1 VAVPK
6 RRMTSSKRDMRRA
19 NHDKVTAPN
28 VVPCSNCS
36 APMISHRVC
45 PSCGHY
51 AGKAVVDMGSSSAST
66 PATIAAATEPG
77 KE

>member
-1 VAVPK
+1 MAVPK
-6 RRMTSSKRDMRRA
+6 RRLTSSRRDMRRA

-51 AGKAVVDMGSSSAST
+51 NGKAVKTDK
-66 PATIAAATEPG
+66 AAAQASVDTKTETNG
-77 KE
+77 